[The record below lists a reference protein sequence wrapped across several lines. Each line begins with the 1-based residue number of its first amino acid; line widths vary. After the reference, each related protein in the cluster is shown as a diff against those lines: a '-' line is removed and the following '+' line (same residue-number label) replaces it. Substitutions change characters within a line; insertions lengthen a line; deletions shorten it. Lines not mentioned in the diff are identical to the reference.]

1 MAAAIMSPSG
11 RDREWREVLRLW
23 EKLDETQREEVV
35 KLARALLE
43 GHFKPGTR
51 IKVDADPVSGT
62 LVFSDGGKTIVT
74 TANEERRDVRGTTQR
89 EPDEPVAAPAGG
101 NGGTRLN

>member
-1 MAAAIMSPSG
+1 VAAAIMSPSG

-43 GHFKPGTR
+43 AH
-51 IKVDADPVSGT
+51 
-62 LVFSDGGKTIVT
+62 
-74 TANEERRDVRGTTQR
+74 RRQSRL
-89 EPDEPVAAPAGG
+89 PDQ
-101 NGGTRLN
+101 GGTQ